1 MAAHLTT
8 ARATLIPLLKA
19 ACGPSSTAESR
30 LRHFLPAC
38 ERRDFLCASRPLGKR
53 RDFCQ
58 LPDSRGFTLVEILV
72 VVVIIAVI
80 TAGAVIAV
88 SALGQDRE
96 LETETERLVTLLN
109 YAKEQAELQTREL
122 GLEVTDH
129 SYNFLAFDPRRGMWD
144 DIQEDDV
151 LRLRELPSGLEVGL
165 VIEGVPVVVSKPK
178 PKDKSKLKDEDLAK
192 RRPDLMIFSNGD
204 LTSFELS
211 LTREGTDRTATLIG
225 DEQGRIKVA
234 DENDRIQSKRK
245 KR

>member
-8 ARATLIPLLKA
+8 ARATLVRLLKA
-19 ACGPSSTAESR
+19 ACGPFS
-30 LRHFLPAC
+30 
-38 ERRDFLCASRPLGKR
+38 PLGKR

-58 LPDSRGFTLVEILV
+58 LSHSRGFTLVEILV

-109 YAKEQAELQTREL
+109 YAKEQAELQTREF

-165 VIEGVPVVVSKPK
+165 VIEGVPVVVSRPK

-234 DENDRIQSKRK
+234 DENDKIQSKRK